1 MSLISGGIINL
12 IKPYGYPRYPQPLE
26 TKFSRIRDDSPNIL
40 CYIKPMAEPAI
51 NYPAIRSVTSAELT
65 PVRTPPHNMEAE
77 QALLGAILVNNNA
90 YEKVGDF
97 LKPEHFYDPVHE
109 RIFAAI
115 VTLINRGQI
124 ADPKTLRGVFENDP
138 AFAPVGGAQYLGD
151 LAASV
156 ITIINVLDYGQLI
169 YDLHIRRQLIALGE
183 NMVNEAYAQD
193 LDISAMNQIES
204 TEARLFELAQSG
216 EMNRGFVKLERSLT
230 ASIRLAEDAYKR
242 DSHVTGITTGLRDLD
257 RKLGGLQKSD
267 LVILAGRPSMG
278 KTALATNI
286 AFNAAR
292 AHFESGG
299 KEGAAVAFFS
309 LEMSNEQLATRLLG
323 EHSNVPSDK
332 IRRGEIK
339 QDDFS
344 KFLEATKILSRAPLY
359 IDDTPGLTVAALRT
373 RARRLKRLVPSLGLI
388 VIDYLQLLRGSSRR
402 DDNRV
407 QEVSEITRGLKGL
420 AKELEVPVLALSQLS
435 RAVENREDKR
445 PQLADLRESGSIEQD
460 ADVVMFVYRE
470 EYYHARSEPSRR
482 QDESDEKFNAR
493 YERWQR
499 HGEEV
504 HNIAEVMIAKQ
515 RHGPI
520 GNVPLHFDGQYTRFS
535 NLERHYSGGGD

>member
-1 MSLISGGIINL
+1 
-12 IKPYGYPRYPQPLE
+12 
-26 TKFSRIRDDSPNIL
+26 
-40 CYIKPMAEPAI
+40 MAELKQ
-51 NYPAIRSVTSAELT
+51 YPAPALRPVGSTDLT
-65 PVRTPPHNMEAE
+65 IARTPPHNTEAE

-90 YEKVGDF
+90 YEKVSDY
-97 LKPEHFYDPVHE
+97 LRPEHFYDPVHE
-109 RIFAAI
+109 RIYAAI
-115 VTLINRGQI
+115 GTLINRGQI

-138 AFAPVGGAQYLGD
+138 ALVTVGGAQYLGD

-156 ITIINVLDYGQLI
+156 ITIINAADYGQLI
-169 YDLHIRRQLIALGE
+169 HDLHLRRQLIELGE
-183 NMVNEAYAQD
+183 DVVNDAYRQD
-193 LDISAMNQIES
+193 LEDPATKQIES
-204 TEARLFELAQSG
+204 TEQRLFELAKTG
-216 EMNRGFVKLERSLT
+216 ELDRGFIKLEKSLT
-230 ASIRLAEDAYKR
+230 ASLKLAEEAYKR

-292 AHFESGG
+292 AQTDTGG
-299 KEGAAVAFFS
+299 KEGSAVAFFS
-309 LEMSNEQLATRLLG
+309 LEMSSEQLATRLLG
-323 EHSNVPSDK
+323 EHANVPSDK

-373 RARRLKRLVPSLGLI
+373 RARRLKRLVPQLGLI
-388 VIDYLQLLRGSSRR
+388 VIDYLQLLHGSSRR

-435 RAVENREDKR
+435 RAVESREDKR

-460 ADVVMFVYRE
+460 ADVVMFIYRE
-470 EYYHARSEPSRR
+470 EYYHARSEPTRR
-482 QDESDEKFNAR
+482 QDEGDEKFNAR
-493 YERWQR
+493 HERWQR
-499 HGEEV
+499 RGEEV
-504 HNIAEVMIAKQ
+504 RNIAEVLIAKQ

-520 GNVPLHFDGQYTRFS
+520 GTVPLHFDGQYTRFS
-535 NLERHYSGGGD
+535 NLERHYSEDDR

>member
-1 MSLISGGIINL
+1 
-12 IKPYGYPRYPQPLE
+12 
-26 TKFSRIRDDSPNIL
+26 
-40 CYIKPMAEPAI
+40 MADTVTNFPALR
-51 NYPAIRSVTSAELT
+51 PTAMTDLT
-65 PVRTPPHNMEAE
+65 QVRTPPHNLEAE
-77 QALLGAILVNNNA
+77 QALLGAMLVNNTA

-97 LKPEHFYDPVHE
+97 LRAEHFYDPVHE
-109 RIFAAI
+109 RIYAAI
-115 VTLINRGQI
+115 ATLINRGQI
-124 ADPKTLRGVFENDP
+124 ADPKTLRGLFENDP
-138 AFAPVGGAQYLGD
+138 ALASVGGAQYLGD

-156 ITIINVLDYGQLI
+156 ITIINAGDYGRLI
-169 YDLHIRRQLIALGE
+169 HDLHLRRQLIVLGE
-183 NMVNEAYAQD
+183 DVVNDAYRQD
-193 LDISAMNQIES
+193 LEDPATKQIEA
-204 TEARLFELAQSG
+204 TEQRLFDLAQTG
-216 EMNRGFVKLERSLT
+216 ELDRGFIKLEKSLT
-230 ASIRLAEDAYKR
+230 ASIKMAEDAYKR

-292 AHFESGG
+292 AFFDTSG
-299 KEGAAVAFFS
+299 KEGSAVAFFS
-309 LEMSNEQLATRLLG
+309 LEMSSEQLATRLLG

-359 IDDTPGLTVAALRT
+359 IDDTPALTVASLRT
-373 RARRLKRLVPSLGLI
+373 RARRLKRLVPTLGLI
-388 VIDYLQLLRGSSRR
+388 VIDYLQLLHGTARR

-435 RAVENREDKR
+435 RAVESREDKR

-460 ADVVMFVYRE
+460 ADVVMFIYRE

-482 QDESDEKFNAR
+482 QDENEDRFNAR
-493 YERWQR
+493 LQRWMER
-499 HGEEV
+499 GEEV
-504 HNIAEVMIAKQ
+504 RNIAEVLIAKQ

-535 NLERHYSGGGD
+535 NLERQYGESS